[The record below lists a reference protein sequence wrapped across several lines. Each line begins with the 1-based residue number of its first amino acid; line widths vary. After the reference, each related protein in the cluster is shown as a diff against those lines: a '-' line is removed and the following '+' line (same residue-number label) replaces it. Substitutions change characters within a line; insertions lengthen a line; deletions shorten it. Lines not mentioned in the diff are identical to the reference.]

1 MIRPVHI
8 AYPCSPSPG
17 IVWLSEL
24 PGTTV
29 HVRGQVALVK
39 QRHHTMSTVAA
50 TLAVSGHAIYASE
63 GANDGRW
70 MITIGAIPEG
80 TQR

>member
-8 AYPCSPSPG
+8 VYLCNPLPG

-29 HVRGQVALVK
+29 HVRGQVALVE
-39 QRHHTMSTVAA
+39 QRHQTMSTVGA
-50 TLAVSGHAIYASE
+50 TLAVSGHVVYASE
-63 GANDGRW
+63 GADDGRW
-70 MITIGAIPEG
+70 MIIIGAIPEG